1 MAECFGDAKWKGIIK
16 TISDGLRWDWSC
28 GWHNNVP
35 NQPKQSNNAGVIV
48 LLCLATLW
56 YLATLAKFMEIA
68 GIPGVIGDIDGRH
81 IKIIAPSQDEDVFV
95 NRKQLH
101 SINIQIVFDARYNI
115 LDSQCVYMLILV
127 GLQPQFDYAAQSDNC
142 NCPSTH
148 AGEKI

>member
-1 MAECFGDAKWKGIIK
+1 M
-16 TISDGLRWDWSC
+16 
-28 GWHNNVP
+28 
-35 NQPKQSNNAGVIV
+35 

-95 NRKQLH
+95 NRKKLH

-127 GLQPQFDYAAQSDNC
+127 GLQPYFDYAAQSDNC